1 MNIIQEPLYKLI
13 PVYQPIIFVVEDD
26 IITATKFNV
35 KFIAKVRVAKIN
47 TATTTQVVT
56 LKVSPNGQG
65 KGIFDFSKVLQ
76 SYVTSDNLGGKV
88 SDQVPNNFS
97 TFKSQNFDDKRHSI
111 HNIDKFATNK
121 NSVRLLQIEFG
132 IQYSETQTGSPAV
145 DDGVVKQTEEFVIYN
160 GTLQED
166 DMLQEVNDNFGY
178 NLDVFNYIANDS
190 NAKFLTDCPTTLEIG
205 TNDYHTVAFFNN
217 YEADFVVGSV
227 NATSPKVN
235 AVIVKFYPEV
245 NAQGTQILSTLTYN
259 NTPTNGGSG
268 TSYNNSNSKMIFFG
282 CGMANFRNQG
292 LASGYLNAQSYKIV
306 LRDDNGDTIGQSYI
320 FNVVEND
327 CKGFEKIRLTWL
339 NRHGAWDY
347 FNFTKKNVRTVNTTR
362 KSFQQ
367 LKGTWNEDRF
377 RLYGYKGGTKTFRT
391 NSKEIIS
398 LNTDF
403 ITEETAI
410 WFEQLFTSPEVYILS
425 EFSADTEAGIRRKY
439 VKPVVITSQ
448 TYTRQT
454 KANDK
459 LIQYS
464 LEIEMS
470 KDKVIQH
477 A

>member
-26 IITATKFNV
+26 TITATKFNV

-65 KGIFDFSKVLQ
+65 KGIFDLSKVLQ

-97 TFKSQNFDDKRHSI
+97 TFKSQNFEDKRHSI

-145 DDGVVKQTEEFVIYN
+145 DDSVVKQTEEFVIYN

-166 DMLQEVNDNFGY
+166 DMLQEVRDNFGY
-178 NLDVFNYIANDS
+178 NLDVFNYIANDTD
-190 NAKFLTDCPTTLEIG
+190 AKFLTDCPTTLEIG
-205 TNDYHTVAFFNN
+205 ANDYHTVAFFNN
-217 YEADFVVGSV
+217 YEEDFKIGGVGQ
-227 NATSPKVN
+227 AAKIQD
-235 AVIVKFYPEV
+235 IVLTFFPELDA
-245 NAQGTQILSTLTYN
+245 NGTQLSATVIDNL
-259 NTPTNGGSG
+259 PTNGGSG
-268 TSYNNSNSKMIFFG
+268 TTYNNSDSKMIFFG
-282 CGMANFRNQG
+282 CGTANIKNT
-292 LASGYLNAQSYKIV
+292 STLNASTKSYT
-306 LRDDNGDTIGQSYI
+306 LRARDANADSVTQTYV
-320 FNVVEND
+320 FNLTEND

>member
-1 MNIIQEPLYKLI
+1 MNIIQKPKYRLVPAYSEI
-13 PVYQPIIFVVEDD
+13 VFAVEDTV
-26 IITATKFNV
+26 IISTKANVKYIAEVSISNQTITASDLIGTF
-35 KFIAKVRVAKIN
+35 KV
-47 TATTTQVVT
+47 T
-56 LKVSPNGQG
+56 PNNAGV
-65 KGIFDFSKVLQ
+65 GIFDFSKVVE
-76 SYVTSDNLGGKV
+76 SYVSSDNLGGIV
-88 SDQVPNNFS
+88 GSLNPSNAS
-97 TFKSQNFDDKRHSI
+97 SFKGTLFTDETPHSI
-111 HNIDKFATNK
+111 HTIDKFATNK
-121 NSVRLLQIEFG
+121 NSVRFLEITFK
-132 IQYSETQTGSPAV
+132 IQYSDSVGSTVSVDQTISATSDV
-145 DDGVVKQTEEFVIYN
+145 FYIYN
-160 GTLQED
+160 GTLQEED
-166 DMLQEVNDNFGY
+166 IIALDSSGNYGY
-178 NLDVFNYIANDS
+178 NLDANNYIMNDTD
-190 NAKFLTDCPTTLEIG
+190 AKFLTNCPTTIDIG
-205 TNDYHTVAFFNN
+205 ANDYHTLAFFSD
-217 YEADFVVGSV
+217 YDLDFKVGGATADSQIENILVRWY
-227 NATSPKVN
+227 NAENGT
-235 AVIVKFYPEV
+235 
-245 NAQGTQILSTLTYN
+245 GTQLGIISYG
-259 NTPTNGGSG
+259 NTPANGGSG
-268 TSYNNSNSKMIFFG
+268 TTYNNSNSKMIFFG
-282 CGMANFRNQG
+282 CGMANFRNQSISSST
-292 LASGYLNAQSYKIV
+292 LAAKSYTITA
-306 LRDDNGDTIGQSYI
+306 RDSAFSQISQLYT
-320 FNVVEND
+320 FNVVDDD

>member
-26 IITATKFNV
+26 TITATKFNV

-88 SDQVPNNFS
+88 SDQVPNSFS
-97 TFKSQNFDDKRHSI
+97 TFKTQNFEDRRHSI

-132 IQYSETQTGSPAV
+132 IQYSETQTDSPAV
-145 DDGVVKQTEEFVIYN
+145 DNSVVKQTEEFVIYN

-166 DMLQEVNDNFGY
+166 DMLQEERDNFGY
-178 NLDVFNYIANDS
+178 NLDVFNYIPNDTD
-190 NAKFLTDCPTTLEIG
+190 AKFLTDCPTTLEIG
-205 TNDYHTVAFFNN
+205 ANDYHTVAFFNN
-217 YEADFVVGSV
+217 YEADFKIGSV
-227 NATSPKVN
+227 SADSKIANILVRWYDAENGT
-235 AVIVKFYPEV
+235 
-245 NAQGTQILSTLTYN
+245 GTQLGIISYG
-259 NTPTNGGSG
+259 NTPANGGSG
-268 TSYNNSNSKMIFFG
+268 TTYNNSNSKMIFFG
-282 CGMANFRNQG
+282 CGMANFRNQSISSST
-292 LASGYLNAQSYKIV
+292 LAAKSYTITA
-306 LRDDNGDTIGQSYI
+306 RDSAFSQISQLYT
-320 FNVVEND
+320 FNVVDDD

>member
-26 IITATKFNV
+26 TITATKFNV

-97 TFKSQNFDDKRHSI
+97 TFKSQNFEDKRHSI

-145 DDGVVKQTEEFVIYN
+145 DDSIVKQTEEFVIYN

-178 NLDVFNYIANDS
+178 NLDVHNYIPNDGS
-190 NAKFLTDCPTTLEIG
+190 AKFLTDCPTTLEIG
-205 TNDYHTVAFFNN
+205 TNDYHTLAFFNN
-217 YEADFVVGSV
+217 YDEDFVVGGGS
-227 NATSPKVN
+227 ATDAKINDFTFRFYGELDAGGSQ
-235 AVIVKFYPEV
+235 IGSKFV
-245 NAQGTQILSTLTYN
+245 S

-268 TSYNNSNSKMIFFG
+268 TSYNNSNSKMIFMG
-282 CGMANFRNQG
+282 CGPAN
-292 LASGYLNAQSYKIV
+292 LAPYHTMPSGTKSYKV
-306 LRDDNGDTIGQSYI
+306 AVRDDSNSNITQNYI
-320 FNVVEND
+320 FNLTEDD

-403 ITEETAI
+403 VTEETAI
-410 WFEQLFTSPEVYILS
+410 WFEQLFTSPEVYVLS

>member
-26 IITATKFNV
+26 TITATKFNV

-97 TFKSQNFDDKRHSI
+97 TFKTQNFEDKRHSI

-132 IQYSETQTGSPAV
+132 VQYSETQTGSPAV
-145 DDGVVKQTEEFVIYN
+145 DDSVVKQTEEFVIYN

-178 NLDVFNYIANDS
+178 NLDIHNYIANDTD
-190 NAKFLTDCPTTLEIG
+190 AKFLTDCPTTLEIG

-217 YEADFVVGSV
+217 YEADFQIGGAGATRSSIENILV
-227 NATSPKVN
+227 NWYDAENGT
-235 AVIVKFYPEV
+235 
-245 NAQGTQILSTLTYN
+245 GTQLGNVSYANIPS
-259 NTPTNGGSG
+259 NGGSG

-282 CGMANFRNQG
+282 CGMANFRNQS
-292 LASGYLNAQSYKIV
+292 LSSSVFAAKSYTIAA
-306 LRDDNGDTIGQSYI
+306 RDNNGDKITQTYI
-320 FNVVEND
+320 FNVVDND

-403 ITEETAI
+403 VTEETAI
-410 WFEQLFTSPEVYILS
+410 WFEQLFTSPEVYVLS

>member
-26 IITATKFNV
+26 TITATKFNV

-97 TFKSQNFDDKRHSI
+97 TFKTQNFEDKRHSI

-145 DDGVVKQTEEFVIYN
+145 DDSVVKQTEEFVIYN

-178 NLDVFNYIANDS
+178 NLDIHNYIANDTD
-190 NAKFLTDCPTTLEIG
+190 AKFLTDCPTTLEIG

-217 YEADFVVGSV
+217 YEADFQIGGAGATRSSIENILV
-227 NATSPKVN
+227 NWYDAENGT
-235 AVIVKFYPEV
+235 
-245 NAQGTQILSTLTYN
+245 GTQLGNVSYANIPS
-259 NTPTNGGSG
+259 NGGSG

-282 CGMANFRNQG
+282 CGMANFRNQS
-292 LASGYLNAQSYKIV
+292 LSSSVFAAKSYTIAA
-306 LRDDNGDTIGQSYI
+306 RDNNGDKITQTYI
-320 FNVVEND
+320 FNVVDND

-403 ITEETAI
+403 VTEETAI
-410 WFEQLFTSPEVYILS
+410 WFEQLFTSPEVYVLS

>member
-26 IITATKFNV
+26 TITATKFNV
-35 KFIAKVRVAKIN
+35 KFIAKVRVAMIN

-97 TFKSQNFDDKRHSI
+97 TFKTQNFEDKRHSI

-145 DDGVVKQTEEFVIYN
+145 DDSVVKQTEEFVIYN

-178 NLDVFNYIANDS
+178 NLDIHNYIANDTD
-190 NAKFLTDCPTTLEIG
+190 AKFLTDCPTTLEIG

-217 YEADFVVGSV
+217 YEADFQIGGAGATRSSIENILV
-227 NATSPKVN
+227 NWYDAENGT
-235 AVIVKFYPEV
+235 
-245 NAQGTQILSTLTYN
+245 GTQLGNVSYANIPS
-259 NTPTNGGSG
+259 NGGSG

-282 CGMANFRNQG
+282 CGMANFRNQS
-292 LASGYLNAQSYKIV
+292 LSSSVFAAKSYTIAA
-306 LRDDNGDTIGQSYI
+306 RDNNGDKITQTYI
-320 FNVVEND
+320 FNVVDND

-403 ITEETAI
+403 VTEETAI
-410 WFEQLFTSPEVYILS
+410 WFEQLFTSPEVYVLS